1 MHVSPKG
8 NADNVMLHIPA
19 GMSNTYTYHIP
30 KSMPQ
35 GAYWY
40 HSHLH
45 TLTDGSH
52 VYFGLGRSARD
63 RAHRRQPSAGHGEQI
78 PIRNMVLQYNYVFD
92 RAGGLAQ
99 TQQL

>member
-1 MHVSPKG
+1 
-8 NADNVMLHIPA
+8 
-19 GMSNTYTYHIP
+19 
-30 KSMPQ
+30 MPQ

-45 TLTDGSH
+45 TLTTSH
-52 VYFGLGRSARD
+52 VYYGLGRFAGD
-63 RAHRRQPSAGHGEQI
+63 RAHRRQPSAGDARSSI

-99 TQQL
+99 LNNHNWSQ

>member
-1 MHVSPKG
+1 MHGIHVSPRG
-8 NADNVMLHIPA
+8 NSDNVMLHIPA

-45 TLTDGSH
+45 TLTRPRLISGSA
-52 VYFGLGRSARD
+52 GSARD
-63 RAHRRQPSAGHGEQI
+63 RAH
-78 PIRNMVLQYNYVFD
+78 
-92 RAGGLAQ
+92 
-99 TQQL
+99 